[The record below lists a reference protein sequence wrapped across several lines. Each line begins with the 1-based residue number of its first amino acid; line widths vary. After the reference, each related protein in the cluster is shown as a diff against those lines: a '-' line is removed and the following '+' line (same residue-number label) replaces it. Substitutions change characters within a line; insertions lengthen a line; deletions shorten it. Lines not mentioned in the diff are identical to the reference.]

1 MSAKSTPT
9 VTGHQRVCP
18 KAKSEYD
25 RDMRR
30 TEPAVVLD
38 TNVFVAALF
47 HPEGDSARICD
58 TIRSGHL
65 RMIWNDATRR
75 ETRSVLEMIPPLSW
89 RAVECLFRDEDRYA
103 READASRFQ
112 QIPDPEDRKFAA
124 LAHATGSIL
133 VSLDEDLLAEPHR
146 IAILVLTP
154 SELATGEWAAV
165 EL

>member
-9 VTGHQRVCP
+9 VTGHQRIGP

-30 TEPAVVLD
+30 TEPAIILD
-38 TNVFVAALF
+38 TNVFVSALF
-47 HPEGDSARICD
+47 NPESDSARICD
-58 TIRSGHL
+58 AVRSGRL
-65 RMIWNDATRR
+65 RMIWNDATQR

-89 RAVECLFRDEDRYA
+89 RAVEGLFRDENRFA
-103 READASRFQ
+103 RATDASRFQ
-112 QIPDPEDRKFAA
+112 QISDPEDRKFAA

-133 VSLDEDLLAEPHR
+133 ISQDADLLAHPYR
-146 IAILVLTP
+146 FDVLVLTP
-154 SELATGEWAAV
+154 SEFATGEWASV